1 MKREILLRR
10 EAWSLAVT
18 PTLRLSLALVLAC
31 GAAGVPAGAQE
42 AATIRLTVAD
52 AVDRALTSSHRVGEV
67 KARWDAAEADVT
79 SKAAADRPTVSLI
92 AGYMRT
98 NHIVPYGIPPL
109 NPTTIIYPDIPDNFR
124 TRVDLQWPI
133 YTFGRVEGLE
143 RAAKADAVAAGK
155 DVETVRADIRLD
167 ATRAFWALVTA
178 RESVRVVEEALRLI
192 EAHLR
197 DVKNMFAVGLVA
209 PNDVLS
215 VEAQLARERV
225 LLIETR
231 NMRDVAEADLK
242 RATGIPS
249 DTTLVIDASLD
260 EIPAGAPDVPALL
273 AEATSGRTER
283 QSLQARATGLDD
295 RRSAVAAG
303 LKPVISLAAGYDYAR
318 PNQRIFPRTEQWND
332 SYDIGV
338 NVSWPLWDGGRVK
351 ADVAQV
357 AANRRAI
364 DERLAEFDA
373 TLAFEV
379 RQRRLDLEAARAS
392 IVAAG
397 EGVRAAAEARRV
409 VAERFK
415 AGLVSTTEVL
425 DAQQALLVAE
435 LERTRAQAAARLA
448 QARLDR
454 AVGR

>member
-1 MKREILLRR
+1 M
-10 EAWSLAVT
+10 
-18 PTLRLSLALVLAC
+18 
-31 GAAGVPAGAQE
+31 AG
-42 AATIRLTVAD
+42 
-52 AVDRALTSSHRVGEV
+52 
-67 KARWDAAEADVT
+67 
-79 SKAAADRPTVSLI
+79 
-92 AGYMRT
+92 
-98 NHIVPYGIPPL
+98 
-109 NPTTIIYPDIPDNFR
+109 
-124 TRVDLQWPI
+124 
-133 YTFGRVEGLE
+133 
-143 RAAKADAVAAGK
+143 
-155 DVETVRADIRLD
+155 
-167 ATRAFWALVTA
+167 
-178 RESVRVVEEALRLI
+178 
-192 EAHLR
+192 
-197 DVKNMFAVGLVA
+197 VGLVA

-215 VEAQLARERV
+215 VEAQVARERV

-242 RATGIPS
+242 RVTRIPA
-249 DTTLVIDASLD
+249 DTALVIDASLD
-260 EIPAGAPDVPALL
+260 EIPGGTPGAPDVAALL
-273 AEATSGRTER
+273 AEAMAGRTER
-283 QSLQARATGLDD
+283 QALQARAAGLDD

-303 LKPVISLAAGYDYAR
+303 LKPVISLAAGYDYAK
-318 PNQRIFPRTEQWND
+318 PNPRIFPRIDEWND

-338 NVSWPLWDGGRVK
+338 NFSWPLWDGGRVK

-357 AANRRAI
+357 AANRRAL

-392 IVAAG
+392 IAAAG
-397 EGVRAAAEARRV
+397 DGVTAAAEARRV

-415 AGLVSTTEVL
+415 AGLVSNTEVL